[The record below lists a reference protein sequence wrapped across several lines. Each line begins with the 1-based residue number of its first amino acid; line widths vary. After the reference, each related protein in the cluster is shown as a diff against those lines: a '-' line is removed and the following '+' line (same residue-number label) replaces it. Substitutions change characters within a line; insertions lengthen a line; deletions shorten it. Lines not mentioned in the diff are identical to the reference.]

1 MKKLLTLFLCVIFSL
16 QLYSQSHDKDFNK
29 KLQKWNT
36 SWNVKDYNEALLVAK
51 SLNLYSE
58 DNFGKYSAENLTSLY
73 VLSQSYSKIESYN
86 EAIKVLE
93 ESYELMNRVK
103 HPDDINFL
111 HTIDI
116 LANKHYQYYNYNK
129 ALKYFLI
136 KQNII
141 DSVYGKLD
149 YRYIEGLRSVTL
161 CYIRLNELE
170 KALKSCLELIDSSV
184 DTNREVVES
193 QILLIEIYNLLE
205 DHQQSLAI
213 CKNIKLNL
221 KLQNWDT
228 LIVKLNYIEAE
239 IHSLNENLDI
249 SLMIHLN
256 NIKTIEQNYSDE
268 YYLYETLLSCASKV
282 HFKLGNF
289 KEALKYS
296 KKSYEIT
303 LRKHGK
309 ESLKTAKKLESMAYD
324 LLLSGKGYQALK
336 NQLFVQDIYMKVYK
350 EKENNLDHSLRVEMY
365 QKMLNNFYFIL
376 NTIDKT
382 KKSGK
387 QMSDQIFLSLFNQ
400 YSFLKGRELNTNQRF
415 VSRVRQVN
423 DSIMM
428 KDIEMWENLKRE
440 MYYLYEKDQI
450 TKQEEDLLLQLNRE
464 SRYVERKLVRYL
476 PDTNQYSYTFN
487 DIESKLKKNEIY
499 IDIISSY
506 NYLIQDDVY
515 FAFIIQPEKD
525 LPLLIRLGEGNDIER
540 HYNSYI
546 EYMTSPRKLPASN
559 DSLTN
564 IFFSKLAPYITDG
577 YRVFIS
583 PDGIFSKVNI
593 NSFYHYETQK
603 YLIDKIDIVYV
614 LNTTSFINYNNK
626 DNINNQNNKDVV
638 LIGNPKFLLNQDD
651 QFNINA
657 LYERSSIKEL
667 PGTKI
672 EIDNI
677 SKILLSKKYNIKKYT
692 EEEANEFNLKRISSP
707 RILHIATH
715 GYFHMEPK
723 LSFEKKINLDPN
735 WRSGLILSG
744 AENSIIRNSDIKD
757 NGWFTSQEASLLNL
771 NNTDLVVLS
780 ACETGL
786 GVVENGKGVLGFQN
800 SIKIAGAETI
810 IMSLWSV
817 SDKATQELMSLF
829 YDIWINNNKTK
840 RESFKLAQKKIRKKY
855 THPFYWAPFIIIE

>member
-16 QLYSQSHDKDFNK
+16 QSYSQSQDKDFNK
-29 KLQKWNT
+29 QLQEWIAT
-36 SWNVKDYNEALLVAK
+36 WEVKDYNEALLVAK
-51 SLNLYSE
+51 SLHLYSE
-58 DNFGKYSAENLTSLY
+58 DNFGKYSPENLLSLY
-73 VLSQSYSKIESYN
+73 VLSQAYSEIESYN
-86 EAIKVLE
+86 EAITVLE
-93 ESYELMNRVK
+93 ESYELMKRVK
-103 HPDDINFL
+103 HPDDKNFL
-111 HTIDI
+111 HIIEI
-116 LANKHYQYYNYNK
+116 LANKHYQYNNYNK
-129 ALKYFLI
+129 ALNYFLI

-149 YRYIEGLRSVTL
+149 YRYIDGLRSVTH
-161 CYIRLNELE
+161 CYIRLNELD
-170 KALKSCLELIDSSV
+170 KALKLCLELIDNSV
-184 DTNREVVES
+184 AINRQVVES

-205 DHQQSLAI
+205 DHQQSLAT
-213 CKNIKLNL
+213 CKNIKENL
-221 KLQNWDT
+221 ELQNWDT
-228 LIVKLNYIEAE
+228 LIVRLNYIEAE
-239 IHSLNENLDI
+239 IHSLNGNLDT

-256 NIKTIEQNYSDE
+256 NIKTIEQNYTDE
-268 YYLYETLLSCASKV
+268 YYLYEALLSCVSTV

-296 KKSYEIT
+296 KKSYNIT
-303 LRKHGK
+303 LIKNGN
-309 ESLKTAKKLESMAYD
+309 ESLATAKKLESMSYD

-336 NQLFVQDIYMKVYK
+336 NQLIVQDIYMKVYK

-365 QKMLNNFYFIL
+365 QKILNNFYFIL

-387 QMSDQIFLSLFNQ
+387 QIPDQNFLTLFNQ

-423 DSIMM
+423 DSIMTQ
-428 KDIEMWENLKRE
+428 DIEMWENLKLE

-450 TKQEEDLLLQLNRE
+450 TKQQEDLLLQLNRE
-464 SRYVERKLVRYL
+464 SRYIERKLVRYL

-506 NYLIQDDVY
+506 NYHVQDDIY
-515 FAFIIQPEKD
+515 FAFIIQPEED
-525 LPLLIRLGEGNDIER
+525 LPLLIQLGIGKDIER

-546 EYMTSPRKLPASN
+546 EYMTSPSKLHSPN

-564 IFFSKLAPYITDG
+564 IFFSKLEPYITDDS
-577 YRVFIS
+577 RVFIS

-593 NSFYHYETQK
+593 NSLYHHESQK

-626 DNINNQNNKDVV
+626 DNINNQNNNDVV

-651 QFNINA
+651 QSNINA
-657 LYERSSIKEL
+657 LHERSFIKEL

-677 SKILLSKKYNIKKYT
+677 SKILFSKKYNIIKYT
-692 EEEANEFNLKRISSP
+692 EEQANEFNLKRVSSP

-744 AENSIIRNSDIKD
+744 AQNAIIRNSDIKD

-817 SDKATQELMSLF
+817 SDNATQELMSLF
-829 YDIWINNNKTK
+829 YDIWMNNNQTK

-855 THPFYWAPFIIIE
+855 IHPYYWAPFLIIQ